1 MPFRLGMAYFSVFC
15 DSIASL
21 FVFVWVGFEPCMN
34 NHYLAAFVLPDP
46 AFCSCGKMLCVLSRL
61 FVS

>member
-1 MPFRLGMAYFSVFC
+1 MAHFSVFC